1 METANVQAR
10 QSPAE
15 GAQNHQQQHKEPSR
29 NPSGDTPVPPVKRR
43 GTVACRRCRR
53 LRSKCIHESSSPPC
67 EACRLAGDK
76 AAKECMFPRRGEK
89 DLDRQFRRRP
99 VPAAAS
105 DAVGKSSPISDA
117 SAKVGSLLSRA
128 PTLSREDVLPPT
140 DEVVEGCRIFVTSYF
155 QLGFIP
161 KAVFLEKLVR
171 EPESVSPFLLS
182 CILSISA
189 RFTPSLTKRYGGA
202 RQATDHFMEV
212 SRQMVPSE
220 MYNSSLERLQAF
232 FLLSISHWG
241 DGDRERSSIDMGI
254 AVRMAGLQ
262 RLHCEESFTLSH
274 GHSAEEVVTKESARR
289 VFWMIQS
296 QENLH
301 SGYKTPAPFP
311 LEDITT
317 LLPCDEKDF
326 AFGNT
331 PTERAALAGTP
342 PAFAEPQ
349 LASLPSRCLFATL
362 IQAHSL
368 WGAVSR
374 KASRADVHVNKA
386 PPWDLKSD
394 YQVSADEL
402 VRWEKYVP
410 AEHTFSVWNLR
421 GWKSES
427 LHLAYLAVTM
437 VLRLTNI
444 VSRRVY
450 LDDMLMALA
459 GGAASERLEPST
471 PTMANANDHQT
482 ASYPTP
488 SSSSHEGH
496 GPAPPG
502 FWQNMSN
509 ELFSNVWQ
517 MHEQIDAYLSMRT
530 PDEGFPQILVFCIYM
545 CGSVSSYLWRY
556 PSLCPHLADRAE
568 TMAQRSLDALSA
580 LHAAWPTSTTWQ
592 KGLQKITTPMSG
604 PSPAESRI
612 SSTTPIAQQ
621 TEVTP
626 QRSSGLPPQIA
637 NITRPPVVPQY
648 SPQSAEQRAQGLHGD
663 LLNVLPTGPNSELA
677 ARFGGMQPHA
687 MPGEV
692 FDMELTAFMQGD
704 FHFNPYDPMPQGGYM
719 YTGMPPG

>member
-1 METANVQAR
+1 MGAR
-10 QSPAE
+10 DK
-15 GAQNHQQQHKEPSR
+15 QQTISWKY
-29 NPSGDTPVPPVKRR
+29 R
-43 GTVACRRCRR
+43 G
-53 LRSKCIHESSSPPC
+53 KW
-67 EACRLAGDK
+67 
-76 AAKECMFPRRGEK
+76 
-89 DLDRQFRRRP
+89 FRRKCTPHLSNAFRP
-99 VPAAAS
+99 
-105 DAVGKSSPISDA
+105 
-117 SAKVGSLLSRA
+117 
-128 PTLSREDVLPPT
+128 
-140 DEVVEGCRIFVTSYF
+140 
-155 QLGFIP
+155 
-161 KAVFLEKLVR
+161 
-171 EPESVSPFLLS
+171 
-182 CILSISA
+182 
-189 RFTPSLTKRYGGA
+189 
-202 RQATDHFMEV
+202 
-212 SRQMVPSE
+212 
-220 MYNSSLERLQAF
+220 F

-262 RLHCEESFTLSH
+262 RLHCEESYTL
-274 GHSAEEVVTKESARR
+274 GPETSAEDVVTKESARR

-326 AFGNT
+326 AFGT
-331 PTERAALAGTP
+331 VPTERAALAGTP
-342 PAFAEPQ
+342 PALAEPH
-349 LASLPSRCLFATL
+349 LVSMPSRCLFATL

-374 KASRADVHVNKA
+374 KASRADVTVNKA

-394 YQVSADEL
+394 YQTSAEEL
-402 VRWEKYVP
+402 LRWEKHVP

-450 LDDMLMALA
+450 LDDMLVALSGSA
-459 GGAASERLEPST
+459 VGERLEPST
-471 PTMANANDHQT
+471 PTMANANDQQPV
-482 ASYPTP
+482 SYPTP
-488 SSSSHEGH
+488 TSSSHEGH

-509 ELFSNVWQ
+509 ELFNNVWQ

-556 PSLCPHLADRAE
+556 PSLCPQLAERAE
-568 TMAQRSLDALSA
+568 TMAQRSLDALTT

-592 KGLQKITTPMSG
+592 KGLQKIATPLSG
-604 PSPAESRI
+604 ASPAESRI
-612 SSTTPIAQQ
+612 SSTTPGTQQ
-621 TEVTP
+621 TESTP
-626 QRSSGLPPQIA
+626 RRPSGLTPQIA
-637 NITRPPVVPQY
+637 NIARQPAIPQY
-648 SPQSAEQRAQGLHGD
+648 PLPMPEQRPEDMHGE
-663 LLNVLPTGPNSELA
+663 LLNVLPNGPNSELA
-677 ARFGGMQPHA
+677 ARFGGMQPNA

-692 FDMELTAFMQGD
+692 FDMELSAFMQGD
-704 FHFNPYDPMPQGGYM
+704 FHFNLYETMPHGGGYM
-719 YTGMPPG
+719 YPGMPPG